1 MPASQQQR
9 LVTASVFININELH
23 DTTQEGFFPPT
34 RMKQDKHCTKAL
46 NVNYQST
53 RAPTTQGKSR

>member
-1 MPASQQQR
+1 MPASQQQS

-34 RMKQDKHCTKAL
+34 RMKQYKHCIKAL
-46 NVNYQST
+46 NVNYQ
-53 RAPTTQGKSR
+53 